1 MGEFVSKIPSKP
13 NFSQKGLAGYHFKI
27 KNRDVEVYFVDV
39 TQGHEA
45 YFISKKCTH
54 IYYVIEG
61 EGSFDIN
68 GAKHEVKPGMLV
80 EVPPNVEYTYSGKMK
95 LLLVMNPPWFKG
107 NEEITRKN
115 PSVK

>member
-1 MGEFVSKIPSKP
+1 MNEFRFKIPNKP
-13 NFSQKGLAGYHFKI
+13 SFSQKGLLGYKFPI
-27 KNRDVEVYFVDV
+27 KSHDVEVYFVDV
-39 TQGHEA
+39 VQGHET

-61 EGSFDIN
+61 EGFFDIN
-68 GAKHEVKPGMLV
+68 DKKHDAKQGMLI

-95 LLLVMNPPWFKG
+95 LLLIMSPPWFKG
-107 NEEITRKN
+107 NEEITKKN